1 MVAVGGLC
9 GVVAGGEG
17 GDRGSRE
24 EGGGGWG
31 KRKGSN
37 VDGRM
42 NLSGVQWGEG
52 ERVHFCSGQKMWV
65 RLLWDLLGVYRLGK
79 DIND

>member
-24 EGGGGWG
+24 EEGGGWG
-31 KRKGSN
+31 RKGSN

-52 ERVHFCSGQKMWV
+52 GTSSLLFWPENVGSTFMGFV
-65 RLLWDLLGVYRLGK
+65 RGLSAGE
-79 DIND
+79 IEM

>member
-31 KRKGSN
+31 RKGSN

-65 RLLWDLLGVYRLGK
+65 RLLWDLFGVYRLGK